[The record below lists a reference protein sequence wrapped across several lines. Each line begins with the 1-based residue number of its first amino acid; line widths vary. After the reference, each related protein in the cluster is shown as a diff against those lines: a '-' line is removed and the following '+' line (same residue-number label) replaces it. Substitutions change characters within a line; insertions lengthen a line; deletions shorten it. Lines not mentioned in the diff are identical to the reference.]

1 MLVYGVVVQYI
12 LVEPTRSI
20 GARDVWRDK
29 TVSVVFPTYNEKDS
43 IRAAIED
50 FFDSGHVDEIVVV
63 NNNAAPGTD
72 DEVRPTRARLVYET
86 RQGYGY
92 AIRRGLREA
101 VGDILIIAEPDGT
114 FSGHDVIKL
123 LAYCDDVP
131 VVFGTRTQRELV
143 WEGANMGL
151 FLKWGNWAV
160 GKLMEFLF
168 NTTLLTDVGCSMRLF
183 HRAAYEKIR
192 PQFAEGGSAFGPHLM
207 LLTILN
213 GVPFIEVPV
222 NYRKR
227 VGESSV
233 TGSKVKAFF
242 LGLQMIRMILRY
254 RALSWAG
261 ALPRAPKNREE
272 P

>member
-1 MLVYGVVVQYI
+1 M
-12 LVEPTRSI
+12 
-20 GARDVWRDK
+20 WRDK
-29 TVSVVFPTYNEKDS
+29 KISVVFPTYNEKDS
-43 IRAAIED
+43 IRASIDE
-50 FFDSGHVDEIVVV
+50 FFESGYVDEILVV
-63 NNNAAPGTD
+63 NNNAAEGTD
-72 DEVRPTRARLVYET
+72 DEVRPTNARLIYET
-86 RQGYGY
+86 KQGYGW
-92 AIRRGLREA
+92 AIRKGLEEA
-101 VGDILIIAEPDGT
+101 TGDLLMIAEPDGT

-123 LAYCDDVP
+123 LAYSDDVP

-143 WEGANMGL
+143 WEGANMGF

-183 HRAAYEKIR
+183 HRQAYETIR
-192 PQFAEGGSAFGPHLM
+192 PQFDEGGSAFGPHLM

-213 GVPFIEVPV
+213 DITFVEVPV

-242 LGLQMIRMILRY
+242 LGSRMILMILRY
-254 RALSWAG
+254 RLLSWIG
-261 ALPRAPKNREE
+261 LLPKKVAVESQRG
-272 P
+272 